1 MSIKLFINYAEEDSG
16 YWAELNKH
24 LSMLKRSGT
33 ITNYDSGKIIP
44 GQEIST
50 EMQEY
55 LHSADIVLLLVSS
68 DLINCDKTY
77 DLMKIAFEAKKLVI
91 PILVRHCGWEDID
104 DLAKLSVLPSNKQPI
119 KKWQD
124 VDEAY
129 EHITDGLKKVIE
141 RVKHSP
147 MPKANS
153 TKVSEILD
161 ILLNKRYT
169 CNRTQQREAF
179 DEHLEDY
186 KKTKKVLFYVIQGE
200 EIQSPYGLHQCLRDR
215 DLLRA
220 LKIDYVKT
228 FEEEITVEPNSKLAR
243 SKSKLLGAL
252 CDIWQMDM
260 PDLKP
265 EQTTLLD
272 LLDAPAIKG
281 NRIIST
287 CLYIDTQEWNDNIP
301 LVAEWFVNRFC
312 KVQLPEHAPQ
322 FVFFIVLD
330 YESNQQYK
338 EFIQYFAPLQQRQ
351 SFCLLPLLEPVK
363 RKDIDLWLKKAGMRD
378 VERREELLQQHLQ
391 QQGVHDKPEINMQ
404 KVEKILHELITQ
416 HNRELDTLA
425 NL

>member
-1 MSIKLFINYAEEDSG
+1 MAVTLFINYAEEDSR
-16 YWAELNKH
+16 YWKELDNH
-24 LSMLKRSGT
+24 LSMLKRKGT
-33 ITNYDSGKIIP
+33 IAHYSSDKIIP
-44 GQEIST
+44 GQVRT
-50 EMQEY
+50 DEMQKQ

-68 DLINCDKTY
+68 DLIARDETY
-77 DLMKIAFEAKKLVI
+77 DLMEMAFRVNKLVL
-91 PILVRHCGWEDID
+91 PILVRKCPWKDID
-104 DLAKLSVLPSNKQPI
+104 DLAKLSVLPSNEIPI
-119 KKWQD
+119 AKWED
-124 VDEAY
+124 ADEAY
-129 EHITDGLKKVIE
+129 THIIQELKKVIDQT
-141 RVKHSP
+141 KQPKTHATSTSP
-147 MPKANS
+147 TTIEP
-153 TKVSEILD
+153 L
-161 ILLNKRYT
+161 LLNKKYT
-169 CNRTQQREAF
+169 CNRIQQREAF

-363 RKDIDLWLKKAGMRD
+363 RKDINLWLKKAGMRD
-378 VERREELLQQHLQ
+378 VERREELLQKQLQ
-391 QQGVHDKPEINMQ
+391 EKGVHNEPEIDMQ
-404 KVEKILHELITQ
+404 KVEKILHEIITQ
-416 HNRELDTLA
+416 NNRELDTLA